1 MAEEDA
7 VHAGSAAGES
17 PATRPIEPSVP
28 TVEDEPGD
36 YHTSSLWRWSGLS
49 SLVGGLLFAVLG
61 WMIVAGAVAQSQDDA
76 FANARPDELV
86 QILDSLDA
94 ENDQLEAE
102 RRRLA
107 GEVESLTSGS
117 QAAAIEQA
125 RSREESLEVLA
136 GTTRVRG
143 PGIRMVIRDSGA
155 GVLAADILDAV
166 QELRDAGAESIE
178 VAERRVIVDT
188 WFADAQES
196 IGPGILI
203 SGELRSSPYTVL
215 AIGDPETLATA
226 MEIPGGV
233 ADTLRTAGA
242 EITIDQRETLTIE
255 TTVPLTTPEYAEP
268 VEPG

>member
-1 MAEEDA
+1 MPEDKGLETSRD
-7 VHAGSAAGES
+7 VHDAP
-17 PATRPIEPSVP
+17 PAQLVDAPLKA
-28 TVEDEPGD
+28 DDQPGD
-36 YHTSSLWRWSGLS
+36 YHASSLWRWRGPTSI
-49 SLVGGLLFAVLG
+49 VVGLLFAILG
-61 WMIVAGAVAQSQDDA
+61 WMIVAGGIAQSHDDA
-76 FANARPDELV
+76 LGNARPDELV

-94 ENDQLEAE
+94 ENDLLEAE
-102 RRRLA
+102 KRRLT

-117 QAAAIEQA
+117 LAAALDQA

-136 GTTRVRG
+136 GTSRVRG
-143 PGIRMVIRDSGA
+143 PGIRMVIRDSSG
-155 GVLAADILDAV
+155 GVLAADILDTV

-178 VAERRVIVDT
+178 VAERRVVVNT

-203 SGELRSSPYTVL
+203 SGELRTSPYTVL

-255 TTVPLTTPEYAEP
+255 ATVPLTTPEYAEP
-268 VEPG
+268 VEPA